1 MRTPLDRITTA
12 FLVTSVVAT
21 VALGGA
27 VVYELGRGGS
37 PKLVSMAAGDQLADG
52 AIADSGL
59 TDIPA
64 ETTDAAG
71 TAATAAGPAASGGT
85 ATTNTARRTTIGT
98 TRTTTSGPAAQTG
111 TTAGAAAGAG
121 AAGGAVPANVTT
133 QKVTGGVIKVG
144 GLFDETGP
152 IDSTVHRDVIRAWF
166 SKVNESG
173 GVNGKTLQL
182 VDCDTKFNVTD
193 AVNCANKLINDDKV
207 FAVVGSVAPNGEDA
221 TVKRFVDA
229 GIPVIGGLGTPE
241 EFKYPLSFPVAPSFS
256 TYGSALGNRAG
267 DLKFTSTGLVL
278 LNVGFMAPVKAQLKA
293 TLASRGVNVVAEE
306 VVDATKANYAD
317 VVLDLQTKGAKSVI
331 AVLDPFSYQRLF
343 QSMQGSGFKPPL
355 LGLGLDKTS
364 ANKGYGS
371 FVNGMNSLTPFVEPA
386 DHATHPGVQEYIGT
400 VKRYFPNQVEALDV
414 YSESTWTAAKLFTD
428 ALNRAGA
435 DPSRAALV
443 SALDGTSG
451 FQAGLSAA
459 PITYKG
465 TRDPARCFW
474 MLENRNQV
482 WTTVT
487 EAACF

>member
-37 PKLVSMAAGDQLADG
+37 TRLVGLAAGSQLDGAPADG
-52 AIADSGL
+52 AS
-59 TDIPA
+59 TDISA
-64 ETTDAAG
+64 DTTGAAAT
-71 TAATAAGPAASGGT
+71 TAAPTTSGGT
-85 ATTNTARRTTIGT
+85 VTTNTSRRGT
-98 TRTTTSGPAAQTG
+98 VGTKTVTSGPAAQTG
-111 TTAGAAAGAG
+111 TSAGTGGAAAGA
-121 AAGGAVPANVTT
+121 VPAGVTT

-166 SKVNESG
+166 SKVNEAG
-173 GVNGKTLQL
+173 GINGKTLQL
-182 VDCDTKFNVTD
+182 VDCDSKFNVTD

-221 TVKRFVDA
+221 TVKMFVNA
-229 GIPVIGGLGTPE
+229 GIPIIGGLGTPE
-241 EFKYPLSFPVAPSFS
+241 EFNYPLSFPVAPSFS
-256 TYGSALGNRAG
+256 TYGAALGNRAG
-267 DLKFTSTGLVL
+267 DLKFQSAGLVL
-278 LNVGFMAPVKAQLKA
+278 LNVGFMAPVKAQLKQ

-317 VVLDLQTKGAKSVI
+317 VVLDLQTKGAKSII

-343 QSMQGSGFKPPL
+343 QSMQGAGFKPPL

-386 DHATHPGVQEYIGT
+386 DHPTHPGVQEYIGT
-400 VKRYFPNQVEALDV
+400 VKRYFPNQVDALDV

-428 ALNRAGA
+428 ALRRAGA

-443 SALDGTSG
+443 SALDATSG
-451 FQAGLSAA
+451 FQGGLSSA
-459 PITYKG
+459 PITYNGK
-465 TRDPARCFW
+465 RDPNRCFW

>member
-27 VVYELGRGGS
+27 VVYELGRGGRTQ
-37 PKLVSMAAGDQLADG
+37 LVGVAAGDQLADG
-52 AIADSGL
+52 VPAGESEIFADGS
-59 TDIPA
+59 
-64 ETTDAAG
+64 DAAG
-71 TAATAAGPAASGGT
+71 ATATTGAAAGGA
-85 ATTNTARRTTIGT
+85 ATTNTARRSTVGA

-111 TTAGAAAGAG
+111 ATGGAAAGGG
-121 AAGGAVPANVTT
+121 AGAVPANVTT
-133 QKVTGGVIKVG
+133 QKVTGGVIKIG

-166 SKVNESG
+166 SKVNEAG
-173 GVNGKTLQL
+173 GINGKTLQL

-256 TYGSALGNRAG
+256 TYGQALGNRAG
-267 DLKFTSTGLVL
+267 DLKFENTGLVL
-278 LNVGFMAPVKAQLKA
+278 LNVGFMAPVKAELKRA
-293 TLASRGVNVVAEE
+293 LAARGVSVVAEE

-317 VVLDLQTKGAKSVI
+317 VVLDLRTKGAKSVI

-343 QSMQGSGFKPPL
+343 QSMEGAGFKPPL

-364 ANKGYGS
+364 ANKGYGK
-371 FVNGMNSLTPFVEPA
+371 FVDGMHSLTPFVEPA
-386 DHATHPGVQEYIGT
+386 DHATHPGVREYIDT
-400 VKRYFPNQVEALDV
+400 VKRYFPGQVDALDV

-428 ALNRAGA
+428 ALRRAGA

-443 SALDGTSG
+443 SSLDGTSG
-451 FQAGLSAA
+451 FQGGLSAT
-459 PITYKG
+459 PISYNGK
-465 TRDPARCFW
+465 RDPARCFW
-474 MLENRNQV
+474 MLQNKSQV

-487 EAACF
+487 ETACF

>member
-27 VVYELGRGGS
+27 VVYELGRGDRTR
-37 PKLVSMAAGDQLADG
+37 LVGVAAGDELANG
-52 AIADSGL
+52 AVADSGG
-59 TDIPA
+59 TD
-64 ETTDAAG
+64 TTADTSGA
-71 TAATAAGPAASGGT
+71 AATPAAAATSGGGT
-85 ATTNTARRTTIGT
+85 VTGNTARRGTVGT
-98 TRTTTSGPAAQTG
+98 TKTTTSGPAAQTG
-111 TTAGAAAGAG
+111 STGGGAATGG
-121 AAGGAVPANVTT
+121 RTGAVPANVTT
-133 QKVTGGVIKVG
+133 QKVTGGVIKIG

-166 SKVNESG
+166 SKVNEAG
-173 GVNGKTLQL
+173 GINGKTLQL

-267 DLKFTSTGLVL
+267 DLKFENTGLVL
-278 LNVGFMAPVKAQLKA
+278 LNVGFMAPVKAELKRA
-293 TLASRGVNVVAEE
+293 LASRGVSVVAEE

-364 ANKGYGS
+364 ANKGYGK
-371 FVNGMNSLTPFVEPA
+371 FVDGMHSLTPFVEPA
-386 DHATHPGVQEYIGT
+386 DHATHPGVAEYVGT

-428 ALNRAGA
+428 ALKRAGA

-443 SALDGTSG
+443 TALDGTSG
-451 FQAGLSAA
+451 FQGGLSAT
-459 PITYKG
+459 PISYNGK
-465 TRDPARCFW
+465 RDPARCFW
-474 MLENRNQV
+474 WLQNKAQV
-482 WTTVT
+482 WTTVS

>member
-37 PKLVSMAAGDQLADG
+37 TQLVDVAAGGQVADPGTGEIFADG
-52 AIADSGL
+52 S
-59 TDIPA
+59 
-64 ETTDAAG
+64 DAG
-71 TAATAAGPAASGGT
+71 ATATVAAPAASGGA
-85 ATTNTARRTTIGT
+85 ATTNTTRRSTVGT
-98 TRTTTSGPAAQTG
+98 TRTTTSGPAGQTG
-111 TTAGAAAGAG
+111 TTGGGGSATGA
-121 AAGGAVPANVTT
+121 GAVPANVTT
-133 QKVTGGVIKVG
+133 QKVTGGVIKIG

-166 SKVNESG
+166 SKVNEAG
-173 GVNGKTLQL
+173 GINGKTLQL

-267 DLKFTSTGLVL
+267 DLKFENTGLVL
-278 LNVGFMAPVKAQLKA
+278 LNVGFMAPVKAELKRA
-293 TLASRGVNVVAEE
+293 LASRGVSVVAEE

-364 ANKGYGS
+364 ANKGYGK
-371 FVNGMNSLTPFVEPA
+371 FVDGMHSLTPFVEPA
-386 DHATHPGVQEYIGT
+386 DHATHPGVQEYVGT

-428 ALNRAGA
+428 ALKRAGA

-443 SALDGTSG
+443 TALDGTAG

-459 PITYKG
+459 PISYNGK
-465 TRDPARCFW
+465 RDPARCFW
-474 MLENRNQV
+474 WLQNKAQV
-482 WTTVT
+482 WTTVS
-487 EAACF
+487 ESACF